1 MIVSEIAPDRFDAL
15 LPTRGIR
22 IETGPFAFRITSSL
36 PELAAPLRLLYADF
50 PAAQEG
56 FVDFHLVLR
65 PSSILGLVRGL
76 AEILID
82 GHRVFGTFP
91 RRTALPH
98 TEWALNWWVYCY
110 AHRFLIIHAAV
121 VDRAGQAAL
130 LSAPPGSG
138 KSTLCAAL
146 VARGWRLLS
155 DELALIQPEDGRLRA
170 IARPISLKN
179 ESIDVMTRFAPGS
192 VIGPITKDTQK
203 GTVAHLRAPRDSV
216 SRVDEASR
224 PRWIVFP
231 KYLAGSS
238 TQIAPVP
245 KARAF
250 MELAIN
256 GFNYRIMG
264 AQGFETLADA
274 IEACGCYALTYSD
287 LDEAVAALAD
297 LQ

>member
-1 MIVSEIAPDRFDAL
+1 MIVGEIAPERFGPL
-15 LPTRGIR
+15 LRTRGIR

-36 PELAAPLRLLYADF
+36 PEVAAPLRLLYADF

-56 FVDFHLVLR
+56 FIDFHLVLR
-65 PSSILGLVRGL
+65 PAGRLGLARGL

-82 GHRVFGTFP
+82 GQRVFGIFP

-98 TEWALNWWVYCY
+98 TEWALNWWVYCH
-110 AHRFLIIHAAV
+110 AHRFLIVHAAV
-121 VDRAGQAAL
+121 VDRAGQAVL

-146 VARGWRLLS
+146 ISRDWRLLS
-155 DELALIQPEDGRLRA
+155 DELALIRPEDGRLRA

-179 ESIDVMTRFAPGS
+179 ESIGVMARFAPDS
-192 VIGPITKDTQK
+192 VIGPKTENTQK
-203 GTVAHLRAPRDSV
+203 GTVAHLRAPSDSV
-216 SRVDEASR
+216 SRIGEASR

-238 TQIAPVP
+238 TQIAPLP

-256 GFNYRIMG
+256 AFNYRIMG
-264 AQGFETLADA
+264 AQGFETLAGA
-274 IEACGCYALTYSD
+274 IGTCSCYELTYSD
-287 LDEAVAALAD
+287 LDEAIAALAG

>member
-1 MIVSEIAPDRFDAL
+1 MIVSEIAPGRFDAL
-15 LPTRGIR
+15 LPTHGIR
-22 IETGPFAFRITSSL
+22 IETGPFAFRITSLL

-50 PAAQEG
+50 PTAQEG
-56 FVDFHLVLR
+56 FIDFHLVLR
-65 PSSILGLVRGL
+65 PSGLLGLARGV
-76 AEILID
+76 AEILVD
-82 GHRVFGTFP
+82 GHRVFGMFP

-98 TEWALNWWVYCY
+98 TEWALNWWVYNY

-121 VDRAGQAAL
+121 VDRAGQAVL

-146 VARGWRLLS
+146 VSRGWRLLS
-155 DELALIQPEDGRLRA
+155 DELALIRPEDGRLRA

-179 ESIDVMTRFAPGS
+179 ESIDVMTRFAPNS
-192 VIGPITKDTQK
+192 VIGPITKETPK
-203 GTVAHLRAPRDSV
+203 GTVAHLRAPSDSV
-216 SRVDEASR
+216 SRIDEASK

-256 GFNYRIMG
+256 AFNYRIMG
-264 AQGFETLADA
+264 VQGFETLAAA
-274 IEACGCYALTYSD
+274 IEVCGCYELTYSD
-287 LDEAVAALAD
+287 LDEAIAALAD

>member
-1 MIVSEIAPDRFDAL
+1 MIVSEIAPERFDAL

-36 PELAAPLRLLYADF
+36 PELAAPLRLLYAAF

-56 FVDFHLVLR
+56 FIDFHLVLR
-65 PSSILGLVRGL
+65 PSGLLGLVRGL

-82 GHRVFGTFP
+82 GHRAFGTFP

-121 VDRAGQAAL
+121 VDRAGRAVL

-146 VARGWRLLS
+146 VSRGWRLLS
-155 DELALIQPEDGRLRA
+155 DELALIRPEDGCLRA
-170 IARPISLKN
+170 TARPISLKN
-179 ESIDVMTRFAPGS
+179 ESIEVVTRFAPGS
-192 VIGPITKDTQK
+192 VIGPKTKDTQK
-203 GTVAHLRAPRDSV
+203 GTVAHLRAPSDSV
-216 SRVDEASR
+216 SRIKEPSK

-231 KYLAGSS
+231 KYLAESS
-238 TQIAPVP
+238 TQITPVP

-256 GFNYRIMG
+256 AFNDRIMG
-264 AQGFETLADA
+264 AQGFETLAGA
-274 IEACGCYALTYSD
+274 IESCGCYELTYSD
-287 LDEAVAALAD
+287 LDQAIAAVAALE
-297 LQ
+297 